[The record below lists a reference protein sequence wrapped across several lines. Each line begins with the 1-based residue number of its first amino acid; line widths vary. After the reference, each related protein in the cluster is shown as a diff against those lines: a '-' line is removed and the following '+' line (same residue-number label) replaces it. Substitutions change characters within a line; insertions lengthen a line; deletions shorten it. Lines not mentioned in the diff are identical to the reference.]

1 MMKQNK
7 KTTLARNALHQAI
20 KDFHHPNIPEPVITN
35 ARRKNPLMVDE
46 KNWQIELSVH
56 DGPNLS
62 EKDLIR
68 YYRCLWRIGISYYL
82 VCPYDMKTSVEI
94 TTSAISGSNRKV
106 GETIANLFIELIVE
120 YFLARTFPDDT
131 FWFWNRKREFLEVY
145 SPKEKIH
152 KVFTL
157 VLEVLLEQKI
167 LPRKFHKKLSENEK
181 QLAEDI
187 ATIIRREGV
196 LRRQTWPKKVKKMA
210 KLISKSLRKEKKIE
224 EVRHLFPREMRG
236 NSIIKAFIR
245 SGGKFTEA
253 KKDKIA
259 EIVYKKTSGEPYASA
274 ASLYSTISPD
284 SPKEAARYW
293 YRSRSANIME
303 LKLEKKEKKEKIKY
317 QALPEDWRLGD
328 PVEELDVLLSL
339 SSFPLL
345 IPNLT
350 TKKWK
355 EKEKTTKEGSSFP
368 PNMLVVIDSSNS
380 MYYPPEGSFASFQE
394 RRENEKKMEQFNINY
409 PYKSKLDMSIVASF
423 AAVGSAMNRNCSVA
437 AINFSGDYELVGWTK
452 NREAVEDV
460 LLKFRGDGT
469 EFPVGAFENLVGE
482 AKTKTV
488 IVIITDS
495 AIYNKEETAQ
505 ALSKTAEGNH
515 LYLFKI
521 GESEKGQVIIEKV
534 RAAGG
539 EIINLHDL
547 NKLVQLVGERT
558 KSYYAL

>member
-1 MMKQNK
+1 MMKQK
-7 KTTLARNALHQAI
+7 KRTTLARNALHQAI
-20 KDFHHPNIPEPVITN
+20 EDFHHPNIPDPVITSEK
-35 ARRKNPLMVDE
+35 RKNPLIVDE

-56 DGPNLS
+56 GGPDLS
-62 EKDLIR
+62 KKDLKR

-94 TTSAISGSNRKV
+94 TTSAISRSNREI
-106 GETIANLFIELIVE
+106 GETVSNLFIELIVQ
-120 YFLARTFPDDT
+120 YFLARTFPEDT
-131 FWFWNRKREFLEVY
+131 FWFWNRRREILDVF

-157 VLEVLLEQKI
+157 VLELLLEQKI
-167 LPRKFHKKLSENEK
+167 LPRKFHKELSKSEK
-181 QLAEDI
+181 TLAEDI
-187 ATIIRREGV
+187 AAVIREKGV
-196 LRRQTWPKKVKKMA
+196 LRRQTWPEKVKKIA
-210 KLISKSLRKEKKIE
+210 KLIFKGFRKKKKIE
-224 EVRHLFPREMRG
+224 EVEHLLPREMKE
-236 NSIIKAFIR
+236 NSIIRAFVR
-245 SGGKFTEA
+245 GGGKLSES
-253 KKDKIA
+253 KRDKIA
-259 EIVYKKTSGEPYASA
+259 EIIYKMASGGPKASA
-274 ASLYSTISPD
+274 SSLYSILSPD
-284 SPKEAARYW
+284 SPKEATRYW
-293 YRSRSANIME
+293 YRARSADIME
-303 LKLEKKEKKEKIKY
+303 LKLEKKGKEEKVRF

-328 PVEELDVLLSL
+328 PIEKLDILLSL
-339 SSFPLL
+339 STFPLP

-355 EKEKTTKEGSSFP
+355 EKEKTTKSGSSFP

-409 PYKSKLDMSIVASF
+409 PYKSKLDMSIVAGF
-423 AAVGSAMNRNCSVA
+423 AAVGSAMNRNCNIA

-452 NREAVEDV
+452 NRKSVEDV

-469 EFPVGAFENLVGE
+469 EFPVETFKKLVGE

-488 IVIITDS
+488 ILIITDS

-505 ALSKTAEGNH
+505 VLSKTAEDNH

-521 GESEKGQVIIEKV
+521 GESEEGQVIIEKV

-539 EIINLHDL
+539 EIIKLHDL
-547 NKLVQLVGERT
+547 NKLIQLVGEKT